1 MAGDKTGS
9 VVTAGL
15 WTLLIALVATL
26 FSVGVIWFMQVL
38 EYPLF
43 AHVGEEAFPNFHAQH
58 NRRLPGV
65 VFAPMLIA
73 FAATLALLFV
83 RPNVV
88 PGWLV
93 RLGVVL
99 IGVVLVSSFTLLI
112 PRHMRLTS
120 EGHSLEIIRELVRFN
135 WIRTVAWT
143 LHALVLLAMLVL
155 TLNLQ
160 AVEAI

>member
-1 MAGDKTGS
+1 MAGHAAGDNM
-9 VVTAGL
+9 TAGL
-15 WTLLIALVATL
+15 WTLLTALVSTL

-43 AHVGEEAFPNFHAQH
+43 AYVGAEAFPSFQAQH

-73 FAATLALLFV
+73 FAATTALLFV
-83 RPNVV
+83 RPAAI
-88 PGWLV
+88 PGWLTW
-93 RLGVVL
+93 LGVVL
-99 IGVVLVSSFTLLI
+99 VGVVLVSSFTLLI

-160 AVEAI
+160 AVEAV

>member
-1 MAGDKTGS
+1 M
-9 VVTAGL
+9 TAGL
-15 WTLLIALVATL
+15 WTLLTALTATL
-26 FSVGVIWFMQVL
+26 FSAGVVWFMQVL

-43 AHVGEEAFPNFHAQH
+43 AYVGAEAFSTFHEQH

-73 FAATLALLFV
+73 FAATTALLFV
-83 RPNVV
+83 RPAAV
-88 PGWLV
+88 PGWLAW
-93 RLGVVL
+93 LGVVL
-99 IGVVLVSSFTLLI
+99 IGVVLASSFTLLI

-120 EGHSLEIIRELVRFN
+120 EGYSLEIIRELVRFN

-155 TLNLQ
+155 TLGRR
-160 AVEAI
+160 AVEAL